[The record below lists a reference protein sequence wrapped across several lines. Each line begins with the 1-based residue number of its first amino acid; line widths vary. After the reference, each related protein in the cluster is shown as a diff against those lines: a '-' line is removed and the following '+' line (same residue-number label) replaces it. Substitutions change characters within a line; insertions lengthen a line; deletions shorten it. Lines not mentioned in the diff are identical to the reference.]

1 MKRRDALLTMG
12 AMAAG
17 LATMPRSTAQNTS
30 PDSSQSSL
38 ELLIQGGQ
46 VVNADTS
53 LLADVRIRGQV
64 ITEIGPNLTPS
75 NDSQI
80 INASNQLVLPGGI
93 DPHTHLQGAFVD
105 DLTTG
110 TAAAVAGGIT
120 SVGTFSNA
128 ANGESIIQAMERS
141 LEEAEANAISD
152 VFFHAS
158 LWPPEPDSKN
168 VLPELAAM
176 GQPSHKV
183 FMTRSNFVSYR
194 NVFIEVLEAAKDAGV
209 LTLMHCEDG
218 QILAR
223 ELRRLQAEGR
233 TSLSQH
239 YAESRPILAEVF
251 ATQEAVALCKL
262 TEAPMHLVHLS
273 AERALNAA
281 RSPEFLGLPLSIET
295 RPLYLYFT
303 EEWLKGP
310 LGPLYVGQPPLR
322 SASNVEAM
330 WEGIADGRINMV
342 ATDHAPWMRDQKL
355 DPELNISNLRP
366 GVSDLRF
373 MLPVLYSEGVRRG
386 RITQERFVE
395 LTSTSAAKTF
405 GLFPERGIIQEG
417 SIADVTIF
425 DPNLE
430 RVVSA
435 DDDPSRSDYTPFE
448 GWAVTGWPIL
458 TIRRGEIVFE
468 NWTVTGQAGSGQP
481 ISRHP
486 RL

>member
-1 MKRRDALLTMG
+1 MG
-12 AMAAG
+12 TMAAG
-17 LATMPRSTAQNTS
+17 LATLSNANAQNS
-30 PDSSQSSL
+30 ISNSGQGGV
-38 ELLIQGGQ
+38 ELLIQGGLL
-46 VVNADTS
+46 VNAS
-53 LLADVRIRGQV
+53 GSQLADVRIQGQL
-64 ITEIGPNLTPS
+64 ITEIGANLSPS
-75 NDSQI
+75 VNSRVID
-80 INASNQLVLPGGI
+80 ATDQLVIPGGI

-128 ANGESIIQAMERS
+128 ANGESIVQAMERS
-141 LEEAEANAISD
+141 LAEAEANAISD

-158 LWPPEPDSKN
+158 LWPPELDSKN
-168 VLPELAAM
+168 VLPELVSL

-183 FMTRSNFVSYR
+183 FMTQPDFPSYR
-194 NVFIEVLEAAKDAGV
+194 SVFIEILEAARDAGV
-209 LTLMHCEDG
+209 VTLMHCEDG
-218 QILAR
+218 QILAS
-223 ELRRLQAEGR
+223 ELRRLRREGR
-233 TSLSQH
+233 TALRQH
-239 YAESRPILAEVF
+239 YAESRPILAEEF
-251 ATQEAVALCKL
+251 ATQEAVALCEL
-262 TEAPMHLVHLS
+262 TRAPMHLVHLS
-273 AERALNAA
+273 CERALNAA
-281 RSPEFLGLPLSIET
+281 RATEFLDLPLSIET

-322 SASNVEAM
+322 PASDVEAM
-330 WEGIADGRINMV
+330 WEGIADGRIDMV
-342 ATDHAPWMRDQKL
+342 ATDHAPWMREQKL
-355 DPELNISNLRP
+355 DPSLNISQLRP

-395 LTSTSAAKTF
+395 LTSTAAARRF

-417 SIADVTIF
+417 SIADVTVI

-458 TIRRGEIVFE
+458 TIRRGKVVFE
-468 NWTVTGQAGSGQP
+468 NWTVTAQAGSGQA
-481 ISRHP
+481 IARHP
-486 RL
+486 TL